1 VLKDKGVVNVL
12 ANEVEDCCKPEGC
25 RDHTLAVLKCIY
37 DVKRDFW
44 FANNATVKVLNE
56 TIISGCA
63 MSQGT
68 ISCMSQKKKKK
79 STISCCSSSSSSNL
93 VLVLLIFLSCYDF
106 FFFFQSTYSEKY
118 LDASTAAF
126 STLNYTNPKKKG
138 VLESIHVIYF
148 NISVH
153 SHLQP
158 VELNY
163 MRGSTK
169 QGVLTEEINSASKQ
183 GYFIFVIQ

>member
-12 ANEVEDCCKPEGC
+12 ANEVEDCCKSEGC
-25 RDHTLAVLKCIY
+25 RDHTFAVLKCIY

-79 STISCCSSSSSSNL
+79 KKKGTISCCSSSSSSSSNL
-93 VLVLLIFLSCYDF
+93 VLVLLIFLSRYD

-126 STLNYTNPKKKG
+126 STLNYTNPKKK
-138 VLESIHVIYF
+138 EY
-148 NISVH
+148 
-153 SHLQP
+153 
-158 VELNY
+158 
-163 MRGSTK
+163 
-169 QGVLTEEINSASKQ
+169 
-183 GYFIFVIQ
+183 